1 MPECP
6 NCGKN
11 KKNLLLHARSCDA
24 PAPDGR
30 VAVAEQEEAKQPN
43 GGLPEPRS
51 ERGRRRRLAGAG
63 ELTPLQE
70 IRWRSPGVH
79 GPWAYYLRPDGATI
93 RDALILYPNGAQL
106 PQSEDERGRYSENA
120 QYYQRRQAD
129 KGFQYL
135 GPTLTPDGVRL
146 LIETISR
153 NRNDEIL
160 DLEDQIAECQYTIEN
175 SDRPEVRDNQRKRR
189 EQLRARLERV
199 SRHLNAD
206 ALSAE
211 LTEIARAQ
219 RLARVDPK
227 ILEVMREMVGE
238 VNERLMTTI
247 NQVANRGRSSIGESM
262 GEDPSMHEGKAYI
275 E

>member
-1 MPECP
+1 MT
-6 NCGKN
+6 
-11 KKNLLLHARSCDA
+11 
-24 PAPDGR
+24 
-30 VAVAEQEEAKQPN
+30 AKAKTSEP
-43 GGLPEPRS
+43 PEPRS
-51 ERGRRRRLAGAG
+51 ERGRRRRQTGASQ
-63 ELTPLQE
+63 LTPLQE
-70 IRWRSPGVH
+70 IRWRSPGVN

-106 PQSEDERGRYSENA
+106 PRSEDEKGRYSENA
-120 QYYQRRQAD
+120 EYYQRRQAR

-135 GPTLTPDGVRL
+135 GPTLTPEGVRL

-153 NRNDEIL
+153 NREDEVL
-160 DLEDQIAECQYTIEN
+160 DLEDQIGECDYTIQN

-189 EQLRARLERV
+189 DQLRARLERV
-199 SRHLNAD
+199 SQELDAE

-227 ILEVMREMVGE
+227 VLEVMREMVGE
-238 VNERLMTTI
+238 VNDRLMNTI
-247 NQVANRGRSSIGESM
+247 AQVSNRGRSPVGVDM
-262 GEDPSMHEGKAYI
+262 GEDPAMHQGKAHI